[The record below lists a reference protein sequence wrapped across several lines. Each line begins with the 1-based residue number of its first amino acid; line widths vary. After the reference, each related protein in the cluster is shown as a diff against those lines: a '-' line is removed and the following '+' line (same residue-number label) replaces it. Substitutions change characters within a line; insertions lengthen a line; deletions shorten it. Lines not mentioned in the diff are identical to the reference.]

1 MWQAAN
7 VECAWDKDLVEAA
20 KAVQYLG
27 HLVGGVVLVGG
38 PASALAYLTLAW
50 SRSLLAAP
58 SGYSLNMLG
67 EHSLI
72 FWGKFL
78 LAVCCIK

>member
-7 VECAWDKDLVEAA
+7 VECAWDKELVEAA
-20 KAVQYLG
+20 RAVQYLG

-38 PASALAYLTLAW
+38 PANALATLSLAW

-58 SGYSLNMLG
+58 SGYSLTMLG
-67 EHSLI
+67 EHISQSI
-72 FWGKFL
+72 FRGIFVGCKL
-78 LAVCCIK
+78 Y

>member
-7 VECAWDKDLVEAA
+7 VECAWDEELVEAA
-20 KAVQYLG
+20 RAVQYLG

-38 PASALAYLTLAW
+38 PTSALATISLAW

-58 SGYSLNMLG
+58 SGYSLTMLG
-67 EHSLI
+67 ECILLFSL
-72 FWGKFL
+72 FS
-78 LAVCCIK
+78 C